1 MLFRHIAFLHSFF
14 SYIFSTTSA
23 YKEHPM
29 IKYTADHEW
38 LSIDGDTATV
48 GITHHAQDALGDV
61 VFVDLPEVGKTF
73 AQKDVAGVV
82 ESVKAAADVYM
93 PVTGEITEVNE
104 ALRADPALANSDPL
118 GAGWFFKVKL
128 SNVAEVA
135 DLLDETAYNAL
146 AQ

>member
-1 MLFRHIAFLHSFF
+1 
-14 SYIFSTTSA
+14 
-23 YKEHPM
+23 M

-128 SNVAEVA
+128 GNVAEVA